1 MIKDFYDIE
10 PYELNKEEK
19 SELLTK
25 ELLELTGLHQS
36 RCPEYARFLN
46 AVGYEEDKLKS
57 PADIPFFPVR
67 LFKNVDLLS
76 IPREEVFKTMTSS
89 GTTGQRVSKIY
100 VDKETA
106 MIQQKVMVKILS
118 DYWGKKRLPMLVI
131 DSKETVRNRTQFTA
145 RGAAIMG
152 LQIVARDIV
161 YALNE
166 DMSLNVDAVREFLDK
181 YSGQRFIIFG
191 FTFIVWK
198 HFYEAVRSY
207 AKVQNSDNESIE
219 NTLNSFENHIFSGYD
234 FSEAFLM
241 TGGGWKKL
249 VSESISQDE
258 FKKKMHETFGI
269 RHFLDHYAMVEQ
281 TGCIYAECECGHL
294 HASNYSDV
302 FIRDAND
309 FSVKGIGEKGIIQ
322 TVSVLPHSY
331 PGHSLLTEDEGM
343 ILGEDDCP
351 CGRKGKYIQ
360 ILGRMESAELRGCSD
375 TYADKMKH
383 R

>member
-1 MIKDFYDIE
+1 MIDDFYNVE

-19 SELLTK
+19 AELLTK
-25 ELLELTGLHQS
+25 ELLELTRLHKS
-36 RCPEYARFLN
+36 RCPEYARFLK
-46 AVGYEEDKLKS
+46 AVGYEEGKVKNPS
-57 PADIPFFPVR
+57 DIPFFPVR
-67 LFKNVDLLS
+67 LFKDVDLLS

-89 GTTGQRVSKIY
+89 GTTGQRVSKIF
-100 VDKETA
+100 VDKGTA

-118 DYWGKKRLPMLVI
+118 DFWGKKRLPMLVI

-161 YALNE
+161 YALND
-166 DMSLNVDAVREFLDK
+166 DMSLNVEAVRKFLDK

-207 AKVQNSDNESIE
+207 DKALNSDNDSLK
-219 NTLNSFENHIFSGYD
+219 NTLNFFEDHIFSGYD

-258 FKKKMHETFGI
+258 FKKKMNETFGI

-309 FSVKGIGEKGIIQ
+309 FSVKGIGERGIIQ

-360 ILGRMESAELRGCSD
+360 ILGRMKSAELRGCSD
-375 TYADKMKH
+375 TYADKMG